1 MIGRRTRG
9 RATALLAACV
19 AVFFLVTVG
28 VLLLWQS
35 GEDESKRRT
44 DYGAPRGV
52 GSGQPGVTQAAAAS
66 GAASNAGVERPES
79 ARHQVDSI
87 LVESRAETRREREV
101 KELAKQFSTKYA
113 EASPAQL
120 SESIGALQAAFD
132 AIYEQAMND
141 RRRKGLYVEVARTG
155 NELIKTPSEIQGD
168 VFYQSITNPIERI
181 DEIRA
186 TKKSIT
192 WFVSLSKSEY
202 PDLYLLNDEIRYLR
216 HRLSKH

>member
-1 MIGRRTRG
+1 
-9 RATALLAACV
+9 
-19 AVFFLVTVG
+19 
-28 VLLLWQS
+28 
-35 GEDESKRRT
+35 
-44 DYGAPRGV
+44 
-52 GSGQPGVTQAAAAS
+52 
-66 GAASNAGVERPES
+66 
-79 ARHQVDSI
+79 
-87 LVESRAETRREREV
+87 
-101 KELAKQFSTKYA
+101 
-113 EASPAQL
+113 
-120 SESIGALQAAFD
+120 
-132 AIYEQAMND
+132 MND